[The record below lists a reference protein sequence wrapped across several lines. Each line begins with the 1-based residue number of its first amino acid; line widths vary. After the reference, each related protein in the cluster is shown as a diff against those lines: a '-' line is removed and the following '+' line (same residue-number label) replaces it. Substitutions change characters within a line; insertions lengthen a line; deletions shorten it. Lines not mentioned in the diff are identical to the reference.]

1 MPRESDI
8 ESRQVIDKSERYD
21 YWGYR
26 KITDLVHQDGI
37 RIGREKVRLTG
48 RREGLRVSVESPK
61 RRRRSIS
68 SRGKYLTRGIQA
80 MSGAVISHLSE
91 RKIARR

>member
-1 MPRESDI
+1 MHWESDI
-8 ESRQVIDKSERYD
+8 ESRQVIDKEVRLFG
-21 YWGYR
+21 GYR

-37 RIGREKVRLTG
+37 RIGGEKG
-48 RREGLRVSVESPK
+48 RRCLSNLQSDVAAESAAGEVSNARYP
-61 RRRRSIS
+61 
-68 SRGKYLTRGIQA
+68 G